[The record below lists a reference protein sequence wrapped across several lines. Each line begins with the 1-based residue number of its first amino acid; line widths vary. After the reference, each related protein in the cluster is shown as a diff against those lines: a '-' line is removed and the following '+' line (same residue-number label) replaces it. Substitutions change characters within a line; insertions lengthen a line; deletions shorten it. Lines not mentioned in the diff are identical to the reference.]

1 MRYLIKF
8 SYDGTKFHGFQRQND
23 VKNVQGTLEKVLSDV
38 FESDIVIK
46 GSGRYAKEKIF
57 AE

>member
-23 VKNVQGTLEKVLSDV
+23 VKNVQGTLERVLSDV
-38 FESDIVIK
+38 IDNEIVIK
-46 GSGRYAKEKIF
+46 GCGRTGAGVH
-57 AE
+57 ANL